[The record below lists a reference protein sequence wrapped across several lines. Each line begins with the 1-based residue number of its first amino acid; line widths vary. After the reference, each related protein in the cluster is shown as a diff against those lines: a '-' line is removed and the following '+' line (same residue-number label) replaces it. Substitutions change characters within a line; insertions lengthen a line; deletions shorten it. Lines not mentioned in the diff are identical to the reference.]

1 MYNPHMRAVIF
12 THMVTYTERIQFEDS
27 SSISSVDLT
36 DDSVESDVSDVA
48 ALLQSKPQP
57 RVPLPQV
64 NIIFSSIL
72 NIMLFL
78 Y

>member
-1 MYNPHMRAVIF
+1 MTLYHI
-12 THMVTYTERIQFEDS
+12 ERLQFEDS
-27 SSISSVDLT
+27 LTSSSVGLT
-36 DDSVESDVSDVA
+36 DDSVGSDVSDVA

-64 NIIFSSIL
+64 DHVSVHLTVSYDL
-72 NIMLFL
+72 L